1 MPQITMTLPE
11 YIYQP
16 VKRVAQSSHKP
27 IETVLLTAINAS
39 LPPLDGLS
47 SDLIE
52 ELVALETLD
61 SNELRKVLLEIVPLD
76 QQERIE
82 ELLYQNQIDD
92 LAKAEKTELSSLQ
105 KNADRVMLRKARA
118 AVLLRFRGERLPTLA
133 ELRHLTIGKR
143 RNHFSH
149 HSYF

>member
-27 IETVLLTAINAS
+27 IDTVLLTAINAS

-76 QQERIE
+76 QQKRIE

-133 ELRHLTIGKR
+133 ELRQLTIKK
-143 RNHFSH
+143 
-149 HSYF
+149 

>member
-105 KNADRVMLRKARA
+105 KNEDRVMLRKARA
-118 AVLLRFRGERLPTLA
+118 SVLLRFRGERLPTLA
-133 ELRHLTIGKR
+133 ELRQLTIKK
-143 RNHFSH
+143 
-149 HSYF
+149 

>member
-61 SNELRKVLLEIVPLD
+61 SNELRKVLLEIVPID

-118 AVLLRFRGERLPTLA
+118 SVLLRFRGERLPTLA
-133 ELRHLTIGKR
+133 ELRQLTIKK
-143 RNHFSH
+143 
-149 HSYF
+149 